1 MTKPLEGKVILVTGA
16 SGAIGKESALR
27 LADQGATIILMGRKE
42 EKLNPIYDIIVNR
55 GGAEPAIVEMDFLKV
70 KDEDFYNLAQNL
82 GAEFGRLDGI
92 VHSAI
97 NLGYLTPLAHSSPE
111 KWHHGL
117 QITLNAPYFLTHA
130 MLPLLDQSDRAS
142 VIFFDHNEVAT
153 GDKAYWGSYAIAK
166 AGLSTMM
173 KIFALENESE
183 GKIAFNAIDPVC
195 INSSLRMSA
204 MPEGSPDAKE
214 LRDVINLV
222 WKLNDPAEPFV
233 TGTTLTV
240 NNA

>member
-1 MTKPLEGKVILVTGA
+1 MTKPLDGKIILVTGA

-27 LADQGATIILMGRKE
+27 LADLGATIILMGRKE

-55 GGAEPAIVEMDFLKV
+55 GGAEPAIIEMDFLKV
-70 KDEDFYNLAQNL
+70 EDNDYYNLAQNI
-82 GAEFGRLDGI
+82 GQEFGKLDGI
-92 VHSAI
+92 VHGAI
-97 NLGYLTPLAHSSPE
+97 NLGYLTPMAHNSPE

-142 VIFFDHNEVAT
+142 VIFFAHDEVAS

-195 INSSLRMSA
+195 INSALRMSV
-204 MPEGSPDAKE
+204 MPEGATNPME
-214 LRDVINLV
+214 LRKVIDLV

-233 TGTTLTV
+233 TGSTLTV
-240 NNA
+240 TK

>member
-1 MTKPLEGKVILVTGA
+1 MVKPLDGKVILVTGA

-70 KDEDFYNLAQNL
+70 EDNDFYNLAQNL

-92 VHSAI
+92 VHGAI
-97 NLGYLTPLAHSSPE
+97 NLGYLTPLAHTSPE

-117 QITLNAPYFLTHA
+117 QITLNTPYFLTHA
-130 MLPLLDQSDRAS
+130 MLPLLDQSERAS
-142 VIFFDHNEVAT
+142 VIFFTHNEVAT

-166 AGLSTMM
+166 AGLETMM

-195 INSSLRMSA
+195 LNSALRMSA
-204 MPEGSPDAKE
+204 MPEGAPNPKE
-214 LRDVINLV
+214 LREVINLV
-222 WKLNDPAEPFV
+222 WQLNNPEESFV
-233 TGTTLTV
+233 TGTTLIV
-240 NNA
+240 D

>member
-1 MTKPLEGKVILVTGA
+1 MVKPLDGKVILVTGA

-42 EKLNPIYDIIVNR
+42 EKLNPIYDIIINR

-70 KDEDFYNLAQNL
+70 EDHDFYNLAQNL

-92 VHSAI
+92 VHGAI
-97 NLGYLTPLAHSSPE
+97 NLGYLSPLAHTNPE

-117 QITLNAPYFLTHA
+117 QVTLTAPYFLTHA

-142 VIFFDHNEVAT
+142 VVFFAHEEVST
-153 GDKAYWGSYAIAK
+153 GEKAYWGSYAIAK
-166 AGLSTMM
+166 AGLATMM

-183 GKIAFNAIDPVC
+183 GKIAFNAVDPVC

-204 MPEGSPDAKE
+204 MPEGAPNPKE
-214 LRDVINLV
+214 LRKVIDLV
-222 WKLNDPAEPFV
+222 WELNNPDRPFI
-233 TGTTLTV
+233 TGKTLTL
-240 NNA
+240 NE